1 MVEKYMVLTDDTFY
15 RCKYVDMI
23 QRHYGINDLRKESQ
37 NKDSEFYGQ
46 YEILKDIF
54 QTFIIVFNHF
64 YSDSNVGIETQAKEA
79 RISIEK
85 LIYKNDISQKHKYSA
100 NAIKELCDSRAR
112 RLYKLMES
120 WQKDDL
126 LNIATNKEKILT
138 RLIKEMKEL
147 EEAGF
152 DNVVSNDF

>member
-1 MVEKYMVLTDDTFY
+1 MQE
-15 RCKYVDMI
+15 
-23 QRHYGINDLRKESQ
+23 NQ

-85 LIYKNDISQKHKYSA
+85 LI
-100 NAIKELCDSRAR
+100 
-112 RLYKLMES
+112 
-120 WQKDDL
+120 
-126 LNIATNKEKILT
+126 
-138 RLIKEMKEL
+138 
-147 EEAGF
+147 
-152 DNVVSNDF
+152 